1 MFKSEAFL
9 YQTYTYQISNV
20 DILLSWLSDILSF
33 AFYNII
39 FVVQNKIFS
48 YYSRVQ
54 YQIHRAHRPQGSYPH
69 NNPQDNDIDDDLE
82 VNMALG
88 APDLASLLVYD
99 YYPGKT

>member
-1 MFKSEAFL
+1 M
-9 YQTYTYQISNV
+9 
-20 DILLSWLSDILSF
+20 
-33 AFYNII
+33 
-39 FVVQNKIFS
+39 
-48 YYSRVQ
+48 Q

-99 YYPGKT
+99 YYPGKTYTNHGQILVDLFDLKPCITDSFPRILK

>member
-1 MFKSEAFL
+1 M
-9 YQTYTYQISNV
+9 
-20 DILLSWLSDILSF
+20 
-33 AFYNII
+33 
-39 FVVQNKIFS
+39 
-48 YYSRVQ
+48 Q

>member
-1 MFKSEAFL
+1 M
-9 YQTYTYQISNV
+9 
-20 DILLSWLSDILSF
+20 
-33 AFYNII
+33 
-39 FVVQNKIFS
+39 
-48 YYSRVQ
+48 Q

-99 YYPGKT
+99 YYPGKTYTNHGQIFVDLLDFKPCITYSFSRKLK